1 MEECFTK
8 NFIASWIYC
17 YVTQGGG
24 KDMKKKNIWFAIG
37 LIILIIVAIPFGF
50 FYLLNNGNPYTNY
63 IADKKVPVYLEEKG
77 YTENDVEESHYVEP
91 KHIINNDFYQG
102 HYMVIFQ
109 DESNVTYYYGI
120 RKKGKQ
126 VKQFCEKEVLSSD
139 GVTDIVEIETK
150 YSEKNCVNSLDNR
163 N

>member
-1 MEECFTK
+1 
-8 NFIASWIYC
+8 
-17 YVTQGGG
+17 
-24 KDMKKKNIWFAIG
+24 MKKKNIWFAIG